1 MSTKKTD
8 KPKLT
13 PIQQEA
19 KELRR
24 QIERRLKDIEKRG
37 YIATEKLKTNLSKPA
52 ARTKLREMKEN
63 IYKYVKYYD
72 PLKDMYIS
80 GAERRKQEKAIAARK
95 GWETRRRKAAEEYY
109 RSHRSPEEFQDLVW
123 ARRKERGEQG
133 ETSEYD
139 ELPREAEK
147 IMNEVL
153 DMIDTWKPSP
163 EWSSQ
168 LAEIKQEDR
177 NKLSNIVHGAI
188 NEYGFD
194 QCVRNIKDQ
203 ATWFKSICQEILRG
217 SGNKFRMTG
226 REEVRN
232 MLNEVATIIRGR
244 PLTVR
249 EAMDIDEQN
258 IDMNEGE

>member
-1 MSTKKTD
+1 MSTRKTD
-8 KPKLT
+8 KSKLT
-13 PIQQEA
+13 PTQREV

-24 QIERRLKDIEKRG
+24 KIDRRLKEIEKRG
-37 YIATEKLKTNLSKPA
+37 YVATDKLKEMLSKPKS
-52 ARTKLREMKEN
+52 RGKLREIKEN

-72 PLKDMYIS
+72 PLKDAYIL
-80 GAERRKQEKAIAARK
+80 GTERRKQEQVIAARK

-109 RSHRSPEEFQDLVW
+109 KTHRNPEDFKDLVW
-123 ARRKERGEQG
+123 ARRKEKDGGEF
-133 ETSEYD
+133 D
-139 ELPREAEK
+139 DLPREAEA

-153 DMIDTWKPSP
+153 TMIDTWKPSP
-163 EWSSQ
+163 EWSPQ
-168 LAEIKQEDR
+168 LAEIKREDR

-188 NEYGFD
+188 NEFGFD

-203 ATWFKSICQEILRG
+203 ATWFKALCQEILRG

-258 IDMNEGE
+258 VDMNEGE

>member
-1 MSTKKTD
+1 MSTRRND
-8 KPKLT
+8 KSKLT
-13 PIQQEA
+13 PTQREA

-24 QIERRLKDIEKRG
+24 QIDRRLKDIEKRG
-37 YIATEKLKTNLSKPA
+37 YIATEKLKTNLSKHIS
-52 ARTKLREMKEN
+52 RTKLREIKEN

-72 PLKDMYIS
+72 PLKDMYVS
-80 GAERRKQEKAIAARK
+80 GTERRKQEQAIAARK

-109 RSHRSPEEFQDLVW
+109 QSHRSPEEFQDLVW
-123 ARRKERGEQG
+123 ARRKERESNG
-133 ETSEYD
+133 EYD
-139 ELPREAEK
+139 DLPREAEQ

-153 DMIDTWKPSP
+153 TMIDNWQPSP

-168 LAEIKQEDR
+168 LAEIKREDK

-188 NEYGFD
+188 NEFGFD

-217 SGNKFRMTG
+217 SGKKFRMTG

>member
-1 MSTKKTD
+1 MSTRKND

-37 YIATEKLKTNLSKPA
+37 YIATEKLKTNLSKPVS
-52 ARTKLREMKEN
+52 RTKLRDIKEN

-153 DMIDTWKPSP
+153 VMIDTWKPSP
-163 EWSSQ
+163 EWSPQ